1 MLAAKILDGAE
12 FEPSERDQR
21 VILRGV
27 TFRDFQALL
36 DIRGDRAGV
45 RMYYLDGEIELLS
58 PSDHH
63 EWIKTALARIL
74 EAYADSLDLEFNGYG
89 SLTMRKAPKERGA
102 EPDECYVVGRPKGRP
117 DIAIEV
123 MWTPG
128 GLDKL
133 AIYSGLGVRELWV
146 CKVVKGKVG
155 LFLYTLRRGR
165 YVEIA
170 RSAFLPD
177 LDLALVLRCLDH
189 ESQTQA
195 VRAFRAGLATRPST
209 PRSR

>member
-1 MLAAKILDGAE
+1 MLAAKILD
-12 FEPSERDQR
+12 EPEDEQDERDQR

-27 TFRDFQALL
+27 TFRDFEALL

-63 EWIKTALARIL
+63 EWIKKGLARIL
-74 EAYADSLDLEFNGYG
+74 EAYADSLGIEFNGYG

-102 EPDECYVVGRPKGRP
+102 EPDECYVVGRSKGRP

-128 GLDKL
+128 GLDKQ

-146 CKVVKGKVG
+146 CKMVKNKLGI
-155 LFLYTLRRGR
+155 FLYTLRRGR
-165 YVEIA
+165 YVEIT

-177 LDLALVLRCLDH
+177 LDLALVLHCLAH

-195 VRAFRAGLATRPST
+195 VRAFRAALATRSSA